1 MAEPP
6 GLGGTRGHTRR
17 RTSRSSG
24 VALWCRQIGVSIPDL
39 EFVDEW
45 TLPVRPESGS
55 GAPTQMVDAC
65 YAVGSDLRWRRY
77 GAELDIDHLKWT
89 LSLHETGTVQLGV
102 NSRRPRRRV
111 RGEADGV
118 RALGIQRY
126 TVSLHMDLTLA
137 EATVVIAD
145 IVQTELAGYPP
156 WVQWP
161 IEEKRLL
168 LPVVVEGEAVWRDP
182 RTGRSV
188 APIGELT
195 A

>member
-1 MAEPP
+1 M
-6 GLGGTRGHTRR
+6 
-17 RTSRSSG
+17 
-24 VALWCRQIGVSIPDL
+24 WCRQIGVSIPDL

-77 GAELDIDHLKWT
+77 GADLDIDHLEWT

-102 NSRRPRRRV
+102 NSRRPRRRI
-111 RGEADGV
+111 RSGADGV
-118 RALGIQRY
+118 RELGIQRY

-145 IVQTELAGYPP
+145 IAQTELA
-156 WVQWP
+156 
-161 IEEKRLL
+161 
-168 LPVVVEGEAVWRDP
+168 
-182 RTGRSV
+182 
-188 APIGELT
+188 
-195 A
+195 